1 MERINIIKLEGI
13 YIAKNSDR
21 SFIVKITGTAP
32 FLKIHSVFDFGEFV
46 KSGITQSESSEFI
59 ENRLHDLEW
68 YTFDYVVP
76 IESTIIQRKSDIKAP
91 YNKKQLNEWTKE
103 FNERG
108 EQQCIIKIMQS
119 NDYPLEFVQTE
130 IIPHIKQ
137 KLNEEDGII

>member
-1 MERINIIKLEGI
+1 MERINIIKSEGI
-13 YIAKNSDR
+13 YIAKNNDR
-21 SFIVKITGTAP
+21 SFIVKITGTSP
-32 FLKIHSVFDFGEFV
+32 FLKIYSVFDFGEFI
-46 KSGITQSESSEFI
+46 KSGITQSEPSEFI
-59 ENRLHDLEW
+59 EDHFNEFQW

-76 IESTIIQRKSDIKAP
+76 IESTIVQRKSDIKAP

-130 IIPHIKQ
+130 IIPQIKQ
-137 KLNEEDGII
+137 KLNEEDRII